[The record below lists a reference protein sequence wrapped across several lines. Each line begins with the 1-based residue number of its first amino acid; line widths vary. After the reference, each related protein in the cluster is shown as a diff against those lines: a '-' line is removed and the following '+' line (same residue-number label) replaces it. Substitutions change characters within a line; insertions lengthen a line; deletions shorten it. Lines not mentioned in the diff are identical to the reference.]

1 MSPDSSW
8 EREPRTVSEGQAQ
21 VEPGATVHEPLGRP
35 GSPALRS
42 PPEGPG
48 ASRSGPTVRRLCLLG
63 GESSGKTTLAQA
75 LARELHA
82 PCVAEYGRELWL
94 RVGGTFDEA
103 RLLEVAREQ
112 VRREEKAQEEAR
124 LAARRRGAPGA
135 WVVCDTSALTTLVY
149 SLLDHGRAG
158 VELRAL
164 ARRPYDLTV
173 LCALDFGFVQDGAR
187 RDAGFS
193 ARQQAL
199 TLKLLREFGMPWVAA
214 SGDVAERMGAVRAA
228 LAQVQQCEP
237 GRGRP

>member
-8 EREPRTVSEGQAQ
+8 ERDPRTASEGVAQ
-21 VEPGATVHEPLGRP
+21 VEAGDAVLEPWGRS
-35 GSPALRS
+35 GSPALQS
-42 PPEGPG
+42 PPAGPG
-48 ASRSGPTVRRLCLLG
+48 ASSGPNVRRLCLLG
-63 GESSGKTTLAQA
+63 GESSGKTTLARA
-75 LARELHA
+75 LARELQA

-94 RVGGTFDEA
+94 RLGGTFDEA

-112 VRREEKAQEEAR
+112 VRREEEALQEAR
-124 LAARRRGAPGA
+124 LAARRRAAASA

-158 VELRAL
+158 GELRAL

-199 TLKLLREFGMPWVAA
+199 TVKLLREFGMPWVAA
-214 SGDVAERMGAVRAA
+214 PGDVATRMGVVRAA
-228 LAQVQQCEP
+228 LAVARPSEP
-237 GRGRP
+237 EASRA

>member
-1 MSPDSSW
+1 VSPDSRW
-8 EREPRTVSEGQAQ
+8 ERDPCTVSQGEAQAQ
-21 VEPGATVHEPLGRP
+21 AGAAVLEPLGRP
-35 GSPALRS
+35 GSPALQS
-42 PPEGPG
+42 PPAGP
-48 ASRSGPTVRRLCLLG
+48 AALAGPTVRRLCLLG

-94 RVGGTFDEA
+94 RLGGTFDEA

-112 VRREEKAQEEAR
+112 VRREEEALEQAR
-124 LAARRRGAPGA
+124 LAARRRASAGA

-149 SLLDHGRAG
+149 SLLDHGGAG
-158 VELRAL
+158 AELGAL

-199 TLKLLREFGMPWVAA
+199 TVKLLREFGMPWVAA
-214 SGDVAERMGAVRAA
+214 SGDVAQRMNAVRAA
-228 LAQVQQCEP
+228 LAQVRHSEP
-237 GRGRP
+237 GSGRP